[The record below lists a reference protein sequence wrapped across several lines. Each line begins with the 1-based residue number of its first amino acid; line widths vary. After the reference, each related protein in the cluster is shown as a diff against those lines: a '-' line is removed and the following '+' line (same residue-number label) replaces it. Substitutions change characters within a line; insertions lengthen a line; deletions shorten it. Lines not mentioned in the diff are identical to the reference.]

1 MAWDNTARRELSP
14 ECARYPGDLTDA
26 EWALIAPLFCH
37 RRNGAGD
44 LARRRYAR
52 LNAILYLASSRC
64 QWRMLP
70 KDFSP
75 VSTVLG
81 YFYDWR
87 DRALLATIN
96 VSGSYEF
103 APGRYDAGAK

>member
-1 MAWDNTARRELSP
+1 
-14 ECARYPGDLTDA
+14 
-26 EWALIAPLFCH
+26 
-37 RRNGAGD
+37 
-44 LARRRYAR
+44 
-52 LNAILYLASSRC
+52 
-64 QWRMLP
+64 MLP